1 MRVKIL
7 PEMEIMLEVK
17 IIFSLE
23 IMTEVDNWT
32 CLRSSPELY

>member
-1 MRVKIL
+1 MKVKIL
-7 PEMEIMLEVK
+7 LGMEIMLEVK